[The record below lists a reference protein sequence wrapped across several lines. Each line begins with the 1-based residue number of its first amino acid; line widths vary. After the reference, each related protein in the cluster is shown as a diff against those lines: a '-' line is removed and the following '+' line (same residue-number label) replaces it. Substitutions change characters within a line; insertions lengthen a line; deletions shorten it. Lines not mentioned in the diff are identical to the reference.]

1 MAITKT
7 SKNFKNK
14 GKDIKYLNK
23 DFSQFRGNLIEFA
36 KTYFPQTYSD
46 FNESSPG
53 MMFIEMASYVGD
65 SLSYYVDDTLKE
77 SLMTH
82 ADDIE
87 NVIAL
92 SQYLGYK
99 PKVTSPAVTTL
110 SVYQLVPSIGSGADN
125 TYDETY
131 LLRIKEGMR
140 VESSIGVQFV
150 TQDVVDF
157 NDELDREISIY
168 QRDGVS
174 GEVTFYLIKKLVQAI
189 SAEVKTEEVTF
200 GAYEEF
206 QSIDLGDTNVIDIYD
221 VRDSNGNKFYEV
233 PYLAQELVFVDY
245 PNTENNDPD
254 LFQFKS
260 TTPYILNTLKTSR
273 RFVKQVNP
281 NSTTTIQFGAGDP
294 TVSEETIIP
303 SFKNVGLGL
312 PNSISK
318 LEESFDPTNFL
329 KTKTYGTSPSN
340 TTMTVKYL
348 VGGGVESNV
357 KKGTITQINGAEYEE
372 DLTKFTS
379 TQLGLYNAAKSSIA
393 VDNEVPATGGK
404 GGDTMEEIRQN
415 ALANFGSQNRAVT
428 AKDYQVRALSMP
440 TKFGSIAK
448 AYATADGTLDNN
460 SPSSILASPNV
471 LNEFTDLVE
480 SFVNKPEEEEP
491 DRKAIKDE
499 LQKFL
504 LGKTSN
510 ENEKNNPFAI
520 NLYLLGYDSDKKLSL
535 LNRAIKENLKTYL
548 SEYKILTDGININ
561 DGFIINIG
569 LEFEIITL
577 KNYNKS
583 EVLSDCISELK
594 EYFNVDNF
602 TFNNTINIS
611 ELELIIAN
619 VDGVSSVPKLKIVNK
634 CGGQYANNSYNIEAA
649 IKDKILYPSLDPS
662 VFEIKFPDSDIKG
675 GQDNGILF
683 FNSIK
688 RCIGVLTTTRPKRWF
703 R

>member
-23 DFSQFRGNLIEFA
+23 DFSAFRSNLIEFA
-36 KTYFPQTYSD
+36 KTYFPKTYSD

-99 PKVTSPAVTTL
+99 PKVSAPSVTTL
-110 SVYQLVPSIGSGADN
+110 SVYQLVPSIGSGGDN
-125 TYDETY
+125 TFDSTY
-131 LLRIKEGMR
+131 FLRIKEGMR
-140 VESSIGVQFV
+140 CESTNGVQFI

-157 NDELDREISIY
+157 SDERDREITIY
-168 QRDGVS
+168 QRDGIS
-174 GEVTFYLIKKLVQAI
+174 GEASFYLVKKQVQAI
-189 SAEVKTEEVTF
+189 SAELKTEEVTF
-200 GAYEEF
+200 GAFKEF
-206 QSIDLGDTNVIDIYD
+206 QSIELGDTNIIDIYD
-221 VRDSNGNKFYEV
+221 VRDSDSNKFYEV
-233 PYLAQELVFVDY
+233 PYLAQELVFTDY

-273 RFVKQVNP
+273 RFVKQINP
-281 NSTTTIQFGAGDP
+281 DSTTTIQFGSGDP

-318 LEESFDPTNFL
+318 LNESFDPTNFL

-340 TTMTVKYL
+340 TTITVKYL

-357 KKGTITQINGAEYEE
+357 KKGTITQINGVEYEE
-372 DLTKFTS
+372 DIQLFTP
-379 TQLGLYNAAKSSIA
+379 TQLGLYNAAKNSIA
-393 VDNEVPATGGK
+393 IDNEVPATGGK
-404 GGDTMEEIRQN
+404 GGDTIEEIRQN

-428 AKDYQVRALSMP
+428 AKDYQIRALSMP
-440 TKFGSIAK
+440 TKFGAIAK

-460 SPSSILASPNV
+460 SPSSILASPNA
-471 LNEFTDLVE
+471 LKEFTDLVE
-480 SFVNKPEEEEP
+480 SFVTKPEEEEP
-491 DRKAIKDE
+491 DRESIQTEIK
-499 LQKFL
+499 KFL
-504 LGKTSN
+504 VGKTSN
-510 ENEKNNPFAI
+510 NNEKNNPFAI
-520 NLYLLGYDSDKKLSL
+520 NLYLLGYDSNKKLSV

-548 SEYKILTDGININ
+548 SEYKILTDGINIS

-569 LEFEIITL
+569 IDFEIVTL

-583 EVLSDCISELK
+583 EVLSECISELK
-594 EYFNVDNF
+594 DYFNIDSF

-611 ELELIIAN
+611 ELELIVAN

-634 CGGQYANNSYNIEAA
+634 CGGQYSPNSYNVEAA
-649 IKDKILYPSLDPS
+649 IKDKVLYPSLDPS
-662 VFEIKFPDSDIKG
+662 VFEIKYPDSDIKG
-675 GQDNGILF
+675 RA
-683 FNSIK
+683 K
-688 RCIGVLTTTRPKRWF
+688 
-703 R
+703 

>member
-140 VESSIGVQFV
+140 VESSNGVQFV

-318 LEESFDPTNFL
+318 LEESFDTTNFL

-675 GQDNGILF
+675 
-683 FNSIK
+683 
-688 RCIGVLTTTRPKRWF
+688 RAR
-703 R
+703 

>member
-23 DFSQFRGNLIEFA
+23 DFTQFRSNLIEFA

-110 SVYQLVPSIGSGADN
+110 SVYQLVPSIGTGGDN

-140 VESSIGVQFV
+140 VESTNGVQFV

-157 NDELDREISIY
+157 NDDTDREISIY

-174 GEVTFYLIKKLVQAI
+174 GETTFYLIKKLVQCI
-189 SAEVKTEEVTF
+189 SADIKTEEVSF

-206 QSIDLGDTNVIDIYD
+206 QSIDLGDTNIIDIYD
-221 VRDSNGNKFYEV
+221 VRDSDGNKFYEV

-254 LFQFKS
+254 LYQFKS

-281 NSTTTIQFGAGDP
+281 DSTTTIQFGSGDP

-340 TTMTVKYL
+340 TTITVKYL

-357 KKGTITQINGAEYEE
+357 KKGTITQINGVEYEE
-372 DLTKFTS
+372 DLTKFNP
-379 TQLGLYNAAKSSIA
+379 TQLGLYNAAKNSIA

-594 EYFNVDNF
+594 DYFNIDNF

-675 GQDNGILF
+675 
-683 FNSIK
+683 
-688 RCIGVLTTTRPKRWF
+688 RAR
-703 R
+703 

>member
-1 MAITKT
+1 MH
-7 SKNFKNK
+7 
-14 GKDIKYLNK
+14 
-23 DFSQFRGNLIEFA
+23 FRGNLIEFA
-36 KTYFPQTYSD
+36 KTYFPKTYSD

-77 SLMTH
+77 SLMVH
-82 ADDIE
+82 SDDIE

-99 PKVTSPAVTTL
+99 PKVSSPSVTTL
-110 SVYQLVPSIGSGADN
+110 SVYQLVPSIGSGAEN
-125 TYDETY
+125 TFDSTY

-140 VESSIGVQFV
+140 CESTNAVQFI

-157 NDELDREISIY
+157 SDEREREITIY

-174 GEVTFYLIKKLVQAI
+174 GEASFYLVKKQVQAI
-189 SAEVKTEEVTF
+189 SAELKTQEVSF
-200 GAYEEF
+200 GAFEEF
-206 QSIDLGDTNVIDIYD
+206 QSILLGDTNIIDIYD
-221 VRDSNGNKFYEV
+221 VRDSDSNKFYEV
-233 PYLAQELVFVDY
+233 PYLAQELVFTDY

-281 NSTTTIQFGAGDP
+281 NSTTTIQFGSGDP

-372 DLTKFTS
+372 DIDLFTS
-379 TQLGLYNAAKSSIA
+379 AQLGVYRAAKNSIA
-393 VDNEVPATGGK
+393 IDNEVPATGGK
-404 GGDTMEEIRQN
+404 GGDTIEEIRQN

-428 AKDYQVRALSMP
+428 SKDYQIRALSMP
-440 TKFGSIAK
+440 TKFGAIAK

-460 SPSSILASPNV
+460 SPSSILASPQV
-471 LNEFTDLVE
+471 LREFTELVDG
-480 SFVNKPEEEEP
+480 FVNREEGAGEV
-491 DRKAIKDE
+491 DKQLIQDE
-499 LQKFL
+499 IRKFL
-504 LGKTSN
+504 VGKTSN
-510 ENEKNNPFAI
+510 DNEKNNPFAI
-520 NLYLLGYDSDKKLSL
+520 NLYLLGYDSNKKLST

-548 SEYKILTDGININ
+548 NEYKILTDGININ

-569 LEFEIITL
+569 LEFEIVTL
-577 KNYNKS
+577 RNYNKS
-583 EVLSDCISELK
+583 EVLSECIAELK
-594 EYFNVDNF
+594 EYFNIDSF

-634 CGGQYANNSYNIEAA
+634 CGGQYAPNTYNIEAA
-649 IKDKILYPSLDPS
+649 IKDKVLYPSLDPS

-675 GQDNGILF
+675 RA
-683 FNSIK
+683 K
-688 RCIGVLTTTRPKRWF
+688 
-703 R
+703 

>member
-1 MAITKT
+1 
-7 SKNFKNK
+7 
-14 GKDIKYLNK
+14 
-23 DFSQFRGNLIEFA
+23 
-36 KTYFPQTYSD
+36 
-46 FNESSPG
+46 
-53 MMFIEMASYVGD
+53 MFIEMASYVGN

-99 PKVTSPAVTTL
+99 PKVSAPSVTTL
-110 SVYQLVPSIGSGADN
+110 SVYQLVPSIGSGGDN
-125 TYDETY
+125 TFDSTY
-131 LLRIKEGMR
+131 FLRIKEGMKC
-140 VESSIGVQFV
+140 ESTNGVQFI

-157 NDELDREISIY
+157 SDERDREITIY

-174 GEVTFYLIKKLVQAI
+174 GEASFYLVKKQVQAI
-189 SAEVKTEEVTF
+189 SAELKTEEVTF
-200 GAYEEF
+200 GGFKEF
-206 QSIDLGDTNVIDIYD
+206 QSIELGDTNIIDIYD
-221 VRDSNGNKFYEV
+221 VRDSDSNKFYEV
-233 PYLAQELVFVDY
+233 PYLAQELVFTDY

-273 RFVKQVNP
+273 RFVKQINP
-281 NSTTTIQFGAGDP
+281 DSTTTIQFGSGDP

-318 LEESFDPTNFL
+318 LNESFDPTNFL

-340 TTMTVKYL
+340 TTITVKYL

-357 KKGTITQINGAEYEE
+357 KKGTITQINGVEYEE
-372 DLTKFTS
+372 DIQLFTP
-379 TQLGLYNAAKSSIA
+379 TQLGLYNAAKNSIA
-393 VDNEVPATGGK
+393 IDNEVPATGGK
-404 GGDTMEEIRQN
+404 GGDTIEEIRQN

-428 AKDYQVRALSMP
+428 AKDYQIRALSMP
-440 TKFGSIAK
+440 TKFGAIAK

-460 SPSSILASPNV
+460 SPSSILASPNA
-471 LNEFTDLVE
+471 LKEFTDLVE
-480 SFVNKPEEEEP
+480 SFVTKPEEEEP
-491 DRKAIKDE
+491 DRESIQTEIK
-499 LQKFL
+499 KFL
-504 LGKTSN
+504 VGKTSN
-510 ENEKNNPFAI
+510 NNEKNNPFAI
-520 NLYLLGYDSDKKLSL
+520 NLYLLGYDSNKKLSV

-548 SEYKILTDGININ
+548 SEYKILTDGINIS

-569 LEFEIITL
+569 IDFEIITL

-583 EVLSDCISELK
+583 EVVADCISELK
-594 EYFNVDNF
+594 DYFNIDSF

-611 ELELIIAN
+611 ELELIVAN

-634 CGGQYANNSYNIEAA
+634 CGGQYSPNSYNVEAA
-649 IKDKILYPSLDPS
+649 IKDKVLYPSLDPS
-662 VFEIKFPDSDIKG
+662 VFEIKYPDSDIKG
-675 GQDNGILF
+675 RA
-683 FNSIK
+683 K
-688 RCIGVLTTTRPKRWF
+688 
-703 R
+703 

>member
-1 MAITKT
+1 
-7 SKNFKNK
+7 
-14 GKDIKYLNK
+14 
-23 DFSQFRGNLIEFA
+23 
-36 KTYFPQTYSD
+36 
-46 FNESSPG
+46 
-53 MMFIEMASYVGD
+53 
-65 SLSYYVDDTLKE
+65 
-77 SLMTH
+77 
-82 ADDIE
+82 
-87 NVIAL
+87 
-92 SQYLGYK
+92 
-99 PKVTSPAVTTL
+99 
-110 SVYQLVPSIGSGADN
+110 
-125 TYDETY
+125 
-131 LLRIKEGMR
+131 MR
-140 VESSIGVQFV
+140 VESSNGVQFV

-675 GQDNGILF
+675 
-683 FNSIK
+683 
-688 RCIGVLTTTRPKRWF
+688 RAR
-703 R
+703 

>member
-36 KTYFPQTYSD
+36 KTYFPKTYSD

-77 SLMTH
+77 SLMVH

-99 PKVTSPAVTTL
+99 PKVSAPSVTIL
-110 SVYQLVPSIGSGADN
+110 SIYQLVPSIGSGGDN
-125 TYDETY
+125 TFDSTY
-131 LLRIKEGMR
+131 FLRIKEGMR
-140 VESSIGVQFV
+140 SESTNEVQFI

-157 NDELDREISIY
+157 SDDRDREITIY

-174 GEVTFYLIKKLVQAI
+174 GEPTFYLVKKQVQAI
-189 SAEVKTEEVTF
+189 SAAIKTQEVAF
-200 GAYEEF
+200 GAFKEF
-206 QSIDLGDTNVIDIYD
+206 QSIELSDTDIIDIYD
-221 VRDSNGNKFYEV
+221 VRDSDGNKFYEV
-233 PYLAQELVFVDY
+233 PYLAQELVFTDY

-254 LFQFKS
+254 LFQFKE

-281 NSTTTIQFGAGDP
+281 NSTTTIQFGSGDP

-357 KKGTITQINGAEYEE
+357 KKGTITQINGVEYEE
-372 DLTKFTS
+372 DIELFTS
-379 TQLGLYNAAKSSIA
+379 AQLGVYNAAKNSIA
-393 VDNEVPATGGK
+393 IDNEVPATGGK
-404 GGDTMEEIRQN
+404 GGDTIEEIRQN

-428 AKDYQVRALSMP
+428 SKDYQIRALSMP
-440 TKFGSIAK
+440 TKFGAIAK

-460 SPSSILASPNV
+460 SPSSILASPNA
-471 LNEFTDLVE
+471 LKEFTDLVE
-480 SFVNKPEEEEP
+480 GFVNKPENEEP
-491 DRKAIKDE
+491 NRKSIQEEIK
-499 LQKFL
+499 KFL
-504 LGKTSN
+504 VGKTSN
-510 ENEKNNPFAI
+510 NNEKNNPFAI
-520 NLYLLGYDSDKKLSL
+520 NLYLLGYDSNKKLSV
-535 LNRAIKENLKTYL
+535 LNRAVKENLKTYL
-548 SEYKILTDGININ
+548 TEYKILTDGINIS

-569 LEFEIITL
+569 VEFEIVTL
-577 KNYNKS
+577 RNYNKS
-583 EVLSDCISELK
+583 EVLSECIAELK
-594 EYFNVDNF
+594 EYFTIDSF

-611 ELELIIAN
+611 ELELIVAN

-634 CGGQYANNSYNIEAA
+634 CGGQYADNSYNVEAA

-662 VFEIKFPDSDIKG
+662 VFEIKYPDSDIKG
-675 GQDNGILF
+675 RA
-683 FNSIK
+683 K
-688 RCIGVLTTTRPKRWF
+688 
-703 R
+703 

>member
-36 KTYFPQTYSD
+36 KTYFPKTYSD

-77 SLMTH
+77 SLMVH

-99 PKVTSPAVTTL
+99 PKVSSPSVTTL

-125 TYDETY
+125 TFDSTY
-131 LLRIKEGMR
+131 FLRIKEGMR
-140 VESSIGVQFV
+140 CESTNGVQFI

-157 NDELDREISIY
+157 SDEREREITIY

-174 GEVTFYLIKKLVQAI
+174 GEASFYLVKKQVQAI
-189 SAEVKTEEVTF
+189 SAELKTEEVSF
-200 GAYEEF
+200 GAFKEF
-206 QSIDLGDTNVIDIYD
+206 QSIELSDTDIIDIYD
-221 VRDSNGNKFYEV
+221 VRDSDSNKFYEV
-233 PYLAQELVFVDY
+233 PYLAQELVFTDY

-281 NSTTTIQFGAGDP
+281 NSTTTIQFGSGDP

-340 TTMTVKYL
+340 TTITVKYL

-357 KKGTITQINGAEYEE
+357 KKGTITQINGVEYEE
-372 DLTKFTS
+372 DIDLFTS
-379 TQLGLYNAAKSSIA
+379 AQLGLYRAAKNSIA
-393 VDNEVPATGGK
+393 IDNEVPATGGK
-404 GGDTMEEIRQN
+404 GGDTIEEIRQN

-428 AKDYQVRALSMP
+428 SKDYQIRALSMP
-440 TKFGSIAK
+440 TKFGAIAK
-448 AYATADGTLDNN
+448 AYATSDGTLDNN
-460 SPSSILASPNV
+460 SPSSILASPQV
-471 LNEFTDLVE
+471 LREFTELVDG
-480 SFVNKPEEEEP
+480 FVNREEGAGEV
-491 DRKAIKDE
+491 DKQLIQDE
-499 LQKFL
+499 IRKFL
-504 LGKTSN
+504 VGKTSN
-510 ENEKNNPFAI
+510 DNEKNNPFAI
-520 NLYLLGYDSDKKLSL
+520 NLYLLGYDSNKKLST

-548 SEYKILTDGININ
+548 NEYKILTDGININ

-569 LEFEIITL
+569 LEFEIVTL
-577 KNYNKS
+577 RNYNKS
-583 EVLSDCISELK
+583 EVLSECISELK
-594 EYFNVDNF
+594 EYFDIDSF

-634 CGGQYANNSYNIEAA
+634 CGGQYAPNTYNIEAA
-649 IKDKILYPSLDPS
+649 IKDKVLYPSLDPS

-675 GQDNGILF
+675 RA
-683 FNSIK
+683 K
-688 RCIGVLTTTRPKRWF
+688 
-703 R
+703 